1 MAKVIIPHEYIIDG
15 DGKDV
20 GIEPKEIKIIRRE
33 SPYTVIYIGRVEKNC
48 HEASITV
55 DLKVYEVC
63 ALIADALRK
72 NTETIILTEKDG

>member
-1 MAKVIIPHEYIIDG
+1 MKVIIPREYIIDG

-33 SPYTVIYIGRVEKNC
+33 SPYTNIYYGKTDKNF
-48 HEASITV
+48 HEANIIV
-55 DLKVYEVC
+55 DLQVFEVC
-63 ALIADALRK
+63 ALIADAMRK